1 MKFNQKNAVPD
12 GIQGSDQGL
21 QISVRSGGM
30 ACLILLNKQMGFSQS
45 LMRVSAAG
53 DIVWQKPNITRLVIY
68 LDDQQPDDIYDMNWL
83 S

>member
-1 MKFNQKNAVPD
+1 
-12 GIQGSDQGL
+12 
-21 QISVRSGGM
+21 
-30 ACLILLNKQMGFSQS
+30 MGFSQS